1 VTRRQIQLVIVRY
14 VEDVSWSDAFDS
26 LRTIY
31 DKSGRGCQQVN
42 AGECV
47 ALPNV
52 GTEGHTFVYHIYH
65 NYERLAERTVFMHG
79 SEPSCSFFLA
89 NGKLGRHLFTNVSF
103 VDYLTE
109 VSDPTYMPITA
120 AFAPARAITSMRL
133 GFSDRPIANTIS
145 RPVPAVPP
153 ILAHWERW
161 EHNNFGGLVRKKFPN
176 SSQPS
181 LAKLHRRLLGIEL
194 PPVMYF
200 AQGAQF
206 AASAAALRRVP
217 RAMYKWLLGLLS
229 IPEYGGIGYWME
241 VLWPTLIGAPMPS
254 AAFAAAHLA
263 QTERR
268 APVPFLHN
276 LFHPPPVVAGIAH
289 RQPACSNELLLL
301 LRGRCAP
308 GVWDES
314 MCGMAVGQHRLL
326 HVLSGTTRTSI
337 NTTRALLESVLP
349 RHVVL
354 PSSAK
359 ELSVRYDANGACI
372 VRTVR

>member
-1 VTRRQIQLVIVRY
+1 VTRRKIQLVVVRY
-14 VEDVSWSDAFDS
+14 KEDISWSDAFHS

-31 DKSGRGCQQVN
+31 DKSGSGCQQVN

-47 ALPNV
+47 ALRNV
-52 GTEGHTFVYHIYH
+52 GTEGHTFVHHIYH

-89 NGKLGRHLFTNVSF
+89 NGKFGRHLLTNVSL
-103 VDYLTE
+103 VDYLTK

-120 AFAPARAITSMRL
+120 AFAPDLAITSMRL
-133 GFSDRPIANTIS
+133 GFSDRPITETIS
-145 RPVPAVPP
+145 RPVPAVQP
-153 ILAHWERW
+153 ILSHWERW
-161 EHNNFGGLVRKKFPN
+161 EQNNFSNYVKSRFPN

-181 LAKLHRRLLGIEL
+181 LAELHRRLLGREL
-194 PPVMYF
+194 PPVIYF

-217 RAMYKWLLGLLS
+217 RATYKWLLELLS
-229 IPEYGGIGYWME
+229 IPAFGSVGFWLE
-241 VLWPTLIGAPMPS
+241 VLWPALIGAPVPS

-263 QTERR
+263 QIERH
-268 APVPFLHN
+268 APAPFLHS
-276 LFHPPPVVAGIAH
+276 LVAPPPVVVGIAH
-289 RQPACSNELLLL
+289 RQPACGNELLLL

-314 MCGMAVGQHRLL
+314 MCGMAKGQRYLL
-326 HVLSGTTRTSI
+326 HVLNGTTRTSI

-349 RHVVL
+349 RHIVL

-359 ELSVRYDANGACI
+359 ELSVRYDAHGASI
-372 VRTVR
+372 VRLR